1 MKFMMENQEIKDSFI
16 VLTEESI
23 SFLQKLFKTSPAR
36 ILSKSNLRIQSYF
49 CAGIYFLQFQN
60 VSSSSL
66 SRYTFS
72 IASNF
77 NNFL

>member
-1 MKFMMENQEIKDSFI
+1 MMENQEMKDSFI

-49 CAGIYFLQFQN
+49 CAGIYFLQF
-60 VSSSSL
+60 
-66 SRYTFS
+66 
-72 IASNF
+72 
-77 NNFL
+77 